1 MGRHAHPD
9 SRSFYRSLTRASAR
23 VGMIA
28 LAMVIGVGVVA
39 SYALNGP
46 DRAGESEQV
55 LGESVTPPAG
65 AQAPTKPAGGAA
77 RPGQRQQQA
86 DLPPPPVD
94 AQPPDETS
102 IQVLDGVGDPA
113 LTERVVGVLQDLGY
127 DIAAVNPSARPYR
140 QTTVFHSK
148 GHRADALALT
158 SRDPRFGQ
166 VGTNDSLS
174 QQVDLHVVVG
184 TDWRR

>member
-9 SRSFYRSLTRASAR
+9 SRSFYRSLSRASVR

-46 DRAGESEQV
+46 ERASTAEQV
-55 LGESVTPPAG
+55 LAESTTAPAKGQAPNKPAG
-65 AQAPTKPAGGAA
+65 ATA
-77 RPGQRQQQA
+77 RPRQRPQRQ
-86 DLPPPPVD
+86 DLPPPPVN
-94 AQPPDETS
+94 AQAPDETS
-102 IQVLDGVGDPA
+102 VQVLDSVGDPA
-113 LTERVVGVLQDLGY
+113 VTEQVVGVLQDLGY
-127 DIAAVNPSARPYR
+127 QIAAVNPSVREYKN
-140 QTTVFHSK
+140 TTVFHSK
-148 GHRADALALT
+148 GHRPDALALST
-158 SRDPRFGQ
+158 RDPRFSE

-184 TDWRR
+184 ADWRR